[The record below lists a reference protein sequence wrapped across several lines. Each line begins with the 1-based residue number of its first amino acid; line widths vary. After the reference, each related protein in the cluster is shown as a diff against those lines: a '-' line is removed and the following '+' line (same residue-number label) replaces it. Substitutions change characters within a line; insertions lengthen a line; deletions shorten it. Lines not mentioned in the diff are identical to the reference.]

1 MSRNLIVGLA
11 VLVVAALSWIVI
23 DQLAEGNVV
32 DMQEDAVLQEQLQ
45 TEAVEGDAELVTEG
59 DPDRPDV
66 LAREPEPLEEQIEN
80 ARENTP
86 EGPGGPGT
94 ADMDAT
100 LTENDTVLLDRE
112 MSAGPIAEEVRPDT
126 VDTATSDDVVV
137 EETADGSVAVVEQG
151 EIAVDGPGVVDEAA
165 EAADTVVIR
174 DAGGD
179 ELQDTADTSPIESGA
194 EVGPI
199 DEALLGIEGDA
210 RGVEGETV
218 IVTPETAEALEQAAE
233 DGTPATEDRTPGTAV
248 PETETLVEGFV
259 DEDEVAP
266 QTVTDAELATD
277 AIDARASDDAITEAM
292 LAEVDPA
299 SVPRNTEE
307 LAALLTPETFDPNA
321 ILAYVLQSDAI
332 DQVEKEA
339 LTVALQQ
346 AREQPEFVDAAIL
359 STRRRFELTETQ
371 TVD

>member
-1 MSRNLIVGLA
+1 
-11 VLVVAALSWIVI
+11 
-23 DQLAEGNVV
+23 
-32 DMQEDAVLQEQLQ
+32 
-45 TEAVEGDAELVTEG
+45 
-59 DPDRPDV
+59 
-66 LAREPEPLEEQIEN
+66 
-80 ARENTP
+80 
-86 EGPGGPGT
+86 
-94 ADMDAT
+94 
-100 LTENDTVLLDRE
+100 
-112 MSAGPIAEEVRPDT
+112 
-126 VDTATSDDVVV
+126 
-137 EETADGSVAVVEQG
+137 
-151 EIAVDGPGVVDEAA
+151 
-165 EAADTVVIR
+165 
-174 DAGGD
+174 
-179 ELQDTADTSPIESGA
+179 
-194 EVGPI
+194 
-199 DEALLGIEGDA
+199 
-210 RGVEGETV
+210 VEGETV